1 MIGQLAAQD
10 ETNKI
15 IMGALSGLQQSIEM
29 IGNRFKLEAPKLEA
43 PKLEAPKSPP
53 SIQKNPMYTA
63 LAGKVVGNI
72 SVDNNDVVGHY
83 GLGKLS
89 ALHHQNRLQEIF
101 LDQYQRSRESMESVR
116 AENNMISSL
125 SKIQQLTF
133 HM

>member
-29 IGNRFKLEAPKLEA
+29 IGNRF
-43 PKLEAPKSPP
+43 KLEAPKSPP

-101 LDQYQRSRESMESVR
+101 LEQYQRSRESMESVR

>member
-15 IMGALSGLQQSIEM
+15 IMGALNGLQQSIEM
-29 IGNRFKLEAPKLEA
+29 IGNRFKLEA